1 MKAVRF
7 GRPPNHPPFIAGEA
21 LRWFALQSRFS
32 GCGSATWM
40 ENPSGLPPRRER
52 NPLVLCLEIRSS
64 YYPAR
69 ERRTTRLISCAI
81 SSDRVPIGGICG
93 NRSGQVADSHGS
105 RRERLRG
112 SERERGA
119 TLWSLLHNYSCAT
132 FGKVAKRGAQL
143 ALSFEEDVCR
153 RQAPSPKGSWQPST
167 T

>member
-7 GRPPNHPPFIAGEA
+7 GRAPNHPPFIAGEA
-21 LRWFALQSRFS
+21 LRWFALQSQIS
-32 GCGSATWM
+32 GCDFIAWM
-40 ENPSGLPPRRER
+40 ENPSGLPPRRKR
-52 NPLVLCLEIRSS
+52 KPLVLCLEIQSS

-69 ERRTTRLISCAI
+69 ERRTTRLISRRI
-81 SSDRVPIGGICG
+81 SSDRVPRGSICG
-93 NRSGQVADSHGS
+93 NRSGHVADSHGS

-119 TLWSLLHNYSCAT
+119 MLWSLLHNYSCAT
-132 FGKVAKRGAQL
+132 FGKVAQRGAQL

-153 RQAPSPKGSWQPST
+153 RQVPFPKGSWQPST